1 MCNGFFILVNF
12 FYRISAVFLILCWM
26 CACSTNTLQGGE
38 GGAATHADSIS
49 KQGIIH
55 VTNRVAD
62 WQLDHLHDFG
72 GHIRKQIERSKDPR
86 EWHQGTF
93 FKGLADWA
101 VETEDKK
108 KLLWLRELALSQEFK
123 LGDRLYH
130 ADDHV
135 VGQYYLLLYD
145 YFSDPTLFDPIQKQ
159 FNLILAAPSDVSLD
173 FDSPGVEKGYYKRG
187 LKRWCWSD
195 ALFMSPPVWTRL
207 TKITGNSDY
216 VDFSNSEFW
225 ITVNYLFDRDSG
237 LFFRDSR
244 FFWERESNGEKIF
257 WSRGNGW
264 VFSGLTDIIDNLP
277 DDHPDMDRYIKLYLS
292 MASALLPLQGKQGYW
307 PVSLR
312 AGDLYPAPET
322 SGTAFFVAGLAWGI
336 SNGLL
341 DKDTYVPSVLTGWSA
356 LTRSVAP
363 TGMIGWVQQV
373 GEAPDRVF
381 EDETQFYGAGAF
393 LLAGSAV
400 LRLHAAGI
408 LPL

>member
-1 MCNGFFILVNF
+1 MNNKIFFRTQFSLKKLSVF
-12 FYRISAVFLILCWM
+12 LLSYWISA
-26 CACSTNTLQGGE
+26 CSYNLVDGDLETDKVSTTREAVINITNE
-38 GGAATHADSIS
+38 
-49 KQGIIH
+49 
-55 VTNRVAD
+55 VAD
-62 WQLDHLHDFG
+62 WQLSHLSDFK
-72 GHIRKQIERSKDPR
+72 GHIKTFVERSRDPR

-101 VETEDKK
+101 IESGDEK
-108 KLLWLRELALSQEFK
+108 KLLFLRDIGSSQEFK
-123 LGDRLYH
+123 LGDRIYH

-135 VGQYYLLLYD
+135 VGQYYLVLYD
-145 YFSDPTLFDPIQKQ
+145 FFLEPVMFEHTQRQFD
-159 FNLILAAPSDVSLD
+159 LILSAPSEEPLN
-173 FDSPGVEKGYYKRG
+173 FDSPGIEAGYYKRC

-216 VDFSNSEFW
+216 VDFSNAEYW
-225 ITVNYLFDRDSG
+225 RTVEYLFDKDSS

-244 FFWERESNGEKIF
+244 FFSERESNGEKIF

-277 DDHPDMDRYIKLYLS
+277 DDHPDLDRYIKLYLS
-292 MASALLPLQGKQGYW
+292 MAAALLPLQGDAGYW

-322 SGTAFFVAGLAWGI
+322 SGTAFFVAGLAWGV

-341 DKDTYVPSVLTGWSA
+341 DKDTYLSSVLMGWSA
-356 LTRSVAP
+356 LVSSVAP
-363 TGMIGWVQQV
+363 SGMIGWVQQV
-373 GEAPDRVF
+373 GEAPSQVF
-381 EDETQFYGAGAF
+381 ENETQLYGAGAF

-400 LRLHAAGI
+400 LRLHTAGI